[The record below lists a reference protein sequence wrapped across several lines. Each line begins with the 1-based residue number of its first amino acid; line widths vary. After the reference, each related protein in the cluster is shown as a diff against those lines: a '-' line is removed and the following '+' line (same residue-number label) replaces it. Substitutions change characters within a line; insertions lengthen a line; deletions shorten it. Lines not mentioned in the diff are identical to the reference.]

1 MFMQIKILMLIIMLG
16 AQVASAQLLPGGV
29 KPDEDKPQT
38 ESKEHSG
45 FAALSI
51 KAANMMDSWGV
62 ELGLD
67 ISSRMN
73 EHLSIGGSL
82 YYLMTQNLL
91 LETANPLYKPV
102 IKLFYAGINM
112 DYNYWFG
119 RSLGFSAGALAA
131 VGQLN
136 FADSPSVEVGYS
148 SNYQWF
154 FVLEPNINLYWKF
167 TDGFGMAA
175 GAGYRQ
181 SLGVSDFGLNN
192 SDLSG
197 LFLRL
202 SLCSF
207 I

>member
-1 MFMQIKILMLIIMLG
+1 MIMRIKILLLIIILG
-16 AQVASAQLLPGGV
+16 AQALSAQLLPGGV

-38 ESKEHSG
+38 ERKEHSG
-45 FAALSI
+45 FAAVGI
-51 KAANMMDSWGV
+51 KASNMMDSWGV

-73 EHLSIGGSL
+73 ENLSIGGSL
-82 YYLMTQNLL
+82 YYLMTQNLI

-119 RSLGFSAGALAA
+119 RNFGISAGSLLA

-136 FADSPSVEVGYS
+136 FADSPSVEVGNS
-148 SNYQWF
+148 TNYQWF
-154 FVLEPNINLYWKF
+154 FVLEPNLNLFWKF
-167 TDGFGMAA
+167 TDGFGVAA

-181 SLGVSDFGLNN
+181 SLGVSDFGLSNN
-192 SDLSG
+192 DLSG